1 MAEFKNELILQDA
14 SGVKVSIDLRNALVL
29 SSAPTTATKA
39 RVGMQA
45 YVVSGGAITEEY
57 VCTAV
62 SGGVYTWVLREM
74 SSGGTDAA
82 LEGKVDDL
90 EAAVTEDGGNSQ
102 ELWEQGSIGDSGNMV
117 NSTLRLRTTGYIS
130 QFVAKVHT
138 NYPYSF
144 KVYAYN
150 DAGTYVGVWNGSGF
164 AKSGSVWIREL
175 DLSQFGGMNY
185 RYRVT
190 FRRDNDATITPES
203 YTYINFTNAIYSDI
217 EAVRTES
224 AEKTDELFEAVADDM
239 NNATLWVKGGIAETG
254 SEYPATN
261 VVRTAS
267 YIPDGVKLIYAKG
280 NWIFMAF
287 LYDVND
293 ILVGVWGGTGI
304 IQTASKW
311 LYYLMP
317 EHLSGY
323 KIRLIARR
331 RDSADI
337 TVNDVVADVHFL
349 NEIHAKAFCRTPTL
363 TFIDDDGSLNSLE
376 NWESITDEIG
386 VKITSALVTGVMR
399 NGESNPQKLSW
410 EDVARLQNKGYE
422 FVSHTHNHINII
434 DSTAD
439 VVVEQFESSI
449 AALREHGCES
459 RYLVYPYN
467 KINSAKMPLV
477 KKYFS
482 AAVGLGQ
489 ETENILPVQTHD
501 LKRVSINSDA
511 LIDKE
516 YNGESVQVAGFRSL
530 DELKGYIDRT
540 LINGGWL
547 IIMTHL
553 RNDNSYYH
561 DDASR
566 TMIIDL
572 CKYAVENGMLIQTF
586 GEAFQ
591 RYKNIMETGTVNDS
605 TYYITDCNGVVRYR

>member
-1 MAEFKNELILQDA
+1 MVNEYKLQFTGAE
-14 SGVKVSIDLRNALVL
+14 IDEKL
-29 SSAPTTATKA
+29 
-39 RVGMQA
+39 
-45 YVVSGGAITEEY
+45 
-57 VCTAV
+57 
-62 SGGVYTWVLREM
+62 
-74 SSGGTDAA
+74 
-82 LEGKVDDL
+82 GKVDDL

-102 ELWEQGSIGDSGNMV
+102 ELWEQGSIGDSGNMI

-150 DAGTYVGVWNGSGF
+150 DAGTYVGVWNGSEF
-164 AKSGSVWIREL
+164 AKSGSVWIREF

-224 AEKTDELFEAVADDM
+224 AEKTDELFDAVADDM
-239 NNATLWVKGGIAETG
+239 NNATLWLREGIKYDGTF
-254 SEYPATN
+254 YKATN
-261 VVRTAS
+261 NMRTDS
-267 YIPDGVKLIYAKG
+267 YIPENVKLIYASG
-280 NWIFMAF
+280 NWRFMAF
-287 LYDVND
+287 LYDNTGVF
-293 ILVGVWGGTGI
+293 VGVWGGTGI
-304 IQTASKW
+304 IQTADKW

-317 EHLSGY
+317 EHLSNY
-323 KIRLIARR
+323 KIRIMVKRA
-331 RDSADI
+331 DSVDI
-337 TVNDVVADVHFL
+337 TAEDVVGGVHFL
-349 NEIHAKAFCRTPTL
+349 NDIRTAMFYPTPTL
-363 TFIDDDGSLNSLE
+363 TFIDDDGSKNALE

-399 NGESNPQKLSW
+399 NGESNPQKVSW

-422 FVSHTHNHINII
+422 FVSHTHDHINII
-434 DSTAD
+434 NSTDD
-439 VVVEQFESSI
+439 VVVGQFESSI
-449 AALREHGCES
+449 AALQEHGCES

-467 KINSAKMPLV
+467 KINSEKMPLV

-482 AAVGLGQ
+482 AAVGLGK

-553 RNDNSYYH
+553 RNDESFYH

>member
-1 MAEFKNELILQDA
+1 MANEYKLQFTGA
-14 SGVKVSIDLRNALVL
+14 EIDEKLV
-29 SSAPTTATKA
+29 
-39 RVGMQA
+39 
-45 YVVSGGAITEEY
+45 
-57 VCTAV
+57 
-62 SGGVYTWVLREM
+62 
-74 SSGGTDAA
+74 
-82 LEGKVDDL
+82 KVDDL
-90 EAAVTEDGGNSQ
+90 EAAVTEDGGNSK
-102 ELWEQGSIGDSGNMV
+102 ELWEQGAIGDSGNPI
-117 NSTLRLRTTGYIS
+117 NDSTQRLRTTGYIS
-130 QFVAKVHT
+130 KFVAKVHT
-138 NYPYSF
+138 SYPYSF

-164 AKSGSVWIREL
+164 AKSGSAWIREF

-190 FRRDNDATITPES
+190 FRRDNDAIITPES

-224 AEKTDELFEAVADDM
+224 AEKTDELFDAVADDM
-239 NNATLWVKGGIAETG
+239 NNATLWLREGIKNDGTF
-254 SEYPATN
+254 YKATN
-261 VVRTAS
+261 NMRTDS
-267 YIPDGVKLIYAKG
+267 YIPDNVKLIYASG
-280 NWIFMAF
+280 NWRFMAF
-287 LYDVND
+287 LYDNTGAF
-293 ILVGVWGGTGI
+293 VGVWGGTGI
-304 IQTASKW
+304 IQTADKW

-317 EHLSGY
+317 EHLSNY
-323 KIRLIARR
+323 KIRIMVKRA
-331 RDSADI
+331 DNVDI
-337 TVNDVVADVHFL
+337 TAEDVVGGVHFL
-349 NEIHAKAFCRTPTL
+349 NDIRNTMFYPTPTL
-363 TFIDDDGSLNSLE
+363 TFIDDDGSKNALE

-399 NGESNPQKLSW
+399 NGESNPQKVSW

-422 FVSHTHNHINII
+422 FVSHTHDHINII
-434 DSTAD
+434 NSTND
-439 VVVEQFESSI
+439 VVVGQFESSI

-467 KINSAKMPLV
+467 KINSEKMPLV

-482 AAVGLGQ
+482 AAVGLGK

-516 YNGESVQVAGFRSL
+516 YNGESVQVVGFRSL

-605 TYYITDCNGVVRYR
+605 TYYITDCNGVVRYK